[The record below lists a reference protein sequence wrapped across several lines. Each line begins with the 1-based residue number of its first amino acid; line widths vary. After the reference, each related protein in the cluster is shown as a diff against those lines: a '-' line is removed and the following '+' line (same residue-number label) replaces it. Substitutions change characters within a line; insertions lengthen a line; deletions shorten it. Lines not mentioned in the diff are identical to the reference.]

1 MRPTLRQHLRSLA
14 VAARGARWPRVLL
27 AQGRRVFGA
36 GTPPKQRM
44 KLAVLGLAG
53 LAATSLGLLL
63 LHAAVL
69 LPFTPSVGGLLAARH
84 EKPSVLLAVDGSTI
98 TRFRRSNREWMPLA
112 KVPQHTI
119 DALIATEDHRF
130 FQHGGVDWRRTLAS
144 VWHTLRG
151 DRQGGS
157 TLTQQLARN
166 AYPEQVGRSATVA
179 RKLKEMITA
188 LKIEARYSKAE
199 ILEAY
204 LNSTP
209 FLYNAVGLEMAART
223 YFDKP
228 AAKLDLLEGATL
240 VGMLKGTSAYN
251 PVLNP
256 ERARERRNVVL
267 AQMVRHGKLPQKTY
281 DALARRPLKL
291 DFARQDLDDNPAPH
305 FVEAVRRFV
314 QAWAEPLGY
323 DLLADGLVIHATL
336 DPRLQHQAVAAV
348 ARQTEALQAVADV
361 EWATPGAKL
370 LATSAAPYRQA
381 RSKVT
386 PFAHYF
392 AARPDLLDAFIS
404 ESPEYAARIAAGASR
419 DDALAQ
425 LRADKPFVAALRERK
440 TRLEAGLVAIDPAT
454 GHVKA
459 WVGSRDHAID
469 RFDHVQQARRQPGS
483 TFKPFVYGA
492 ALEAGVDPERSFSA
506 QRVSVVLPDGERWR
520 PRDSGEA
527 ADSGNGTESGEI
539 SLEDGLVHSRNT
551 VAAQLVAEVGAARVA
566 DFARR
571 AGVRDSRLDAVPSLA
586 LGTSPVSLLEMASGY
601 ATLAALGERREPL
614 FVTRITDRDGRLL
627 ARFESLPEPA
637 IQQEVAVRLID
648 MLRGAVDR
656 GTGQAIRSRWGIRAD
671 VAGKTGTSQN
681 NADGWFLLMHPQL
694 VVGAWVGFNDPR
706 VTMRSD
712 HWGQGGHNALHL
724 VGDFTAQA
732 IAARAID
739 PAARFPPPPTEGL
752 GAVFARVGETFRRLF
767 GFGGDPR

>member
-1 MRPTLRQHLRSLA
+1 MRPTFSRPLRALA
-14 VAARGARWPRVLL
+14 AAVRAARLPDFVR
-27 AQGRRVFGA
+27 AQGRRLFGA
-36 GTPPKQRM
+36 GTPPAQRSRTA
-44 KLAVLGLAG
+44 LLGLAALTTTG
-53 LAATSLGLLL
+53 VGLLL
-63 LHAAVL
+63 LYAALL
-69 LPFTPSVGGLLAARH
+69 LPFTPNVEGLLAARH
-84 EKPSVLLAVDGSTI
+84 ERPSLLLAADGSTI
-98 TRFRRSNREWMPLA
+98 TRFRRSNREWLPLA
-112 KVPQHTI
+112 RVPQSTL

-130 FQHGGVDWRRTLAS
+130 FQHGGIDWRRTLSS

-166 AYPEQVGRSATVA
+166 AYPEQVGRSATVT

-188 LKIEARYSKAE
+188 LKIEARYSKPE

-209 FLYNAVGLEMAART
+209 FLYNAVGIEMAART

-267 AQMVRHGKLPQKTY
+267 AQMVRHGKLPHKTY
-281 DALARRPLKL
+281 EALARRPLKL
-291 DFARQDLDDNPAPH
+291 DFVRQDLDDNPAPH
-305 FVEAVRRFV
+305 FAEAVRRFV
-314 QAWAEPLGY
+314 QDWAEPLGY
-323 DLLADGLVIHATL
+323 DLLADGLVIQSTL
-336 DPRLQHQAVAAV
+336 DPKLQGRAAAAV
-348 ARQTEALQAVADV
+348 ARQAEALQAVADV
-361 EWATPGAKL
+361 EWATPSAKL
-370 LATSAAPYRQA
+370 LATSTGPYLQA
-381 RSKVT
+381 RAKVT

-392 AARPDLLDAFIS
+392 AMRPELLDAFIR
-404 ESPEYAARIAAGASR
+404 ESPEYAARTEAGASR
-419 DDALAQ
+419 DAALAD
-425 LRADKPFVAALRERK
+425 LRGDKAFMAALRERK
-440 TRLEAGLVAIDPAT
+440 TRLEAGLVAIEPAT
-454 GHVKA
+454 GHVRA

-469 RFDHVQQARRQPGS
+469 RYDHVQQARRQPGS

-492 ALEAGVDPERSFSA
+492 ALEAGIDPERSFTA
-506 QRVSVVLPDGERWR
+506 QRVSLALPDGERWR

-527 ADSGNGTESGEI
+527 ADSGNGNESGEI

-551 VAAQLVAEVGAARVA
+551 VAAQLVAEIGAARIA
-566 DFARR
+566 EFARR
-571 AGVRDSRLDAVPSLA
+571 AGVRDSRLDVVPSLA
-586 LGTSPVSLLEMASGY
+586 LGSSPVSLLEMASGY
-601 ATLAALGERREPL
+601 ATLAALGTRREPL
-614 FVTRITDRDGRLL
+614 LVTRITDRHGQLL

-637 IQQEVAVRLID
+637 IQQEIAVRLID

-671 VAGKTGTSQN
+671 LAGKTGTTQN

-739 PAARFPPPPTEGL
+739 PSAQFPQPPAEGL
-752 GAVFARVGETFRRLF
+752 GAVFARIGETVRRWF
-767 GFGGDPR
+767 GSRSDPR